1 MGSRVRTIL
10 QERNKRMMSNL
21 SHRPSHIDGNL
32 GHRPSHI
39 DGNLSHRP
47 SHADVKYMKKS
58 PDKEESSFPINFW
71 YPEPAADISTEKK
84 IKETPQKQE
93 EKNKSDIN
101 NNNQSC

>member
-1 MGSRVRTIL
+1 
-10 QERNKRMMSNL
+10 MSNL
-21 SHRPSHIDGNL
+21 SHRPAFIDGNLGHRPSHIDGNL

-101 NNNQSC
+101 NNSQSC